1 MSQIA
6 STNASAAQ
14 SAPVMRVTSAP
25 VQDVRA
31 AVAANKAQSKRQ
43 SEANNPSSPSAI
55 AAQAKA
61 SPEEIQRASADLQR
75 RVNTLAPELQFSVDE
90 TSGRSIIKF
99 TDRATNEVIRQ
110 FPTEEALA
118 LTRAMDQFQ
127 RGLIFNRKA

>member
-6 STNASAAQ
+6 STNASAVQ
-14 SAPVMRVTSAP
+14 SAPVVRVTSAP

-31 AVAANKAQSKRQ
+31 GATNKTQSKRQ
-43 SEANNPSSPSAI
+43 SDTNNPTSPSAL

-61 SPEEIQRASADLQR
+61 SPEDIQRASADLQR